1 MFYAT
6 GMDLF
11 TFAELKFK
19 PGIVLVERSD
29 SGLRACAMLVMSSAS
44 RVIVKKIEK

>member
-1 MFYAT
+1 MLSRLKSFAILDSRPLKFYAT

-29 SGLRACAMLVMSSAS
+29 SGVR
-44 RVIVKKIEK
+44 